1 MFLKVASGPSPEV
14 KDFFVTIYRQVRG
27 PWRPRGV
34 GEGWG
39 GRLGTAG
46 GSGSGPAPAVPRLVM
61 GEATGSWS
69 LAVRVSDWQ
78 GACKG
83 ATGLRDTSEVQLERN
98 SRPLLSPDSA
108 RPARQPLSQ
117 WSPPEIEGLWAVVL

>member
-78 GACKG
+78 GALQGCH
-83 ATGLRDTSEVQLERN
+83 
-98 SRPLLSPDSA
+98 RPEGHIGS
-108 RPARQPLSQ
+108 PAREKLKATSVPRQCQAGQAAPV
-117 WSPPEIEGLWAVVL
+117 PVVPS